1 MSFLLVLK
9 AGNKNYASFWNF
21 LWTMSAVIWLFFDH
35 NLVFSRALDT
45 RFICRR
51 KIAKVCV
58 LSVCVFQK
66 RHEFHN
72 TYHVVTPY
80 NILNGLGVSLKWPG
94 KIILSWLNIDTSS
107 PHVLT
112 TYFFEVPRIL
122 SLVTGFQLL
131 TIVISSFAVDDT
143 KFLDPP
149 LHWKFLRHLHI
160 F

>member
-58 LSVCVFQK
+58 LSVCIFQK

-80 NILNGLGVSLKWPG
+80 NIPNGLGVSLKWPG

-107 PHVLT
+107 PHVLIS
-112 TYFFEVPRIL
+112 YFFWGSSNSVACYWL
-122 SLVTGFQLL
+122 STVNYCNKQLCRWWYKVSGSASAL
-131 TIVISSFAVDDT
+131 EIS
-143 KFLDPP
+143 
-149 LHWKFLRHLHI
+149 
-160 F
+160 